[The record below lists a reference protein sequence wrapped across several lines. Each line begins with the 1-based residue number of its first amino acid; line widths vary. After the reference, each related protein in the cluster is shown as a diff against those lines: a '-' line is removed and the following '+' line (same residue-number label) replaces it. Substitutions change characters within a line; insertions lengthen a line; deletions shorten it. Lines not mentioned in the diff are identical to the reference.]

1 MAKRDDRDTRHVFC
15 VSRMG
20 RLYDASVKIIIVQDR
35 TILREGTVWR
45 EMTKLLTKI
54 GRP

>member
-20 RLYDASVKIIIVQDR
+20 RLYDASLKIIMQDR

>member
-20 RLYDASVKIIIVQDR
+20 RQYDASVKIIIVQDR